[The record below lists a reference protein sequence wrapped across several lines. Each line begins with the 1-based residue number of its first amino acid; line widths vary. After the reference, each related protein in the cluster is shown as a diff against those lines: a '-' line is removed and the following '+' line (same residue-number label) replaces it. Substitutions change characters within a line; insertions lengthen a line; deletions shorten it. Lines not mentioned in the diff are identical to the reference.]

1 MSLFVPVNEPDAV
14 RKELLSGSKLILNAL
29 RRYESYRH
37 LRKQKMELMNQLAGE
52 WNDLNKLMRKLK
64 MALPKTDIKVQMPS
78 VRPMIQHEDAQGA
91 PKVEKQTRSKVD
103 ILESQLQK
111 IESRLAQLQ

>member
-64 MALPKTDIKVQMPS
+64 MVLPKTDIKVQMPS
-78 VRPMIQHEDAQGA
+78 MRPMMQHEEA

>member
-14 RKELLSGSKLILNAL
+14 RKELLSGSKAILSSL

-37 LRKQKMELMNQLAGE
+37 LRKQKFELMHQLGTE
-52 WNDLNKLMRKLK
+52 WNDLNKLMRKLR

-78 VRPMIQHEDAQGA
+78 MRPIQHEEA
-91 PKVEKQTRSKVD
+91 PKVEKQQRSKVD
-103 ILESQLQK
+103 ILEHQLQK
-111 IESRLAQLQ
+111 IEGRLAELQ